1 MAKEKF
7 AAHRVLDRVG
17 YGVGV
22 RLQLSASQ
30 IADRRH
36 ALTIEDEE
44 AGIVTVTEPIE
55 FRAGEEIGIA
65 HTLSRHEEEALENLD
80 EADEGSESDDEE
92 GTGEQGNGD
101 AG

>member
-17 YGVGV
+17 YGIGV

-36 ALTIEDEE
+36 ALTVEDEK
-44 AGIVTVTEPIE
+44 AGIVTVTEPVE

-65 HTLSRHEEEALENLD
+65 HTLSRHEEAALEAVE
-80 EADEGSESDDEE
+80 EAGADNEDDEE
-92 GTGEQGNGD
+92 GNGEQGNGN

>member
-36 ALTIEDEE
+36 ALTVDDET
-44 AGIVTVTEPIE
+44 AGIVTVTELIE

-65 HTLSRHEEEALENLD
+65 HTLSRHEEEALESLED
-80 EADEGSESDDEE
+80 AGEGEAAGEGEDDEK
-92 GTGEQGNGD
+92 GNGD